1 MPMHSTDIDRI
12 AKLLAKHLPDFEQ
25 RQRLASK
32 AEVASTAQIAGDV
45 LEAWR
50 DIVHC
55 AQSAGHLEILLES
68 ALVEKPGEREIERVL
83 QGLRGVPAPKTSRY
97 VGVAVAI
104 LLGGALAYGLSDREE
119 PLDRESETISAAEQ
133 THLENVRSVVEP
145 EVVDEGSIVTED
157 SVQLEVLEEEPV
169 ATEVTSI
176 ENLQAAE
183 RDADVSHALG
193 GRCGGPEGSRVGYF
207 YANDGIAAV
216 PGETYTMEGDVNVRA
231 DYPNKSNQWSV
242 SSPIS
247 CVLVKGDQIVLTE
260 PVFEVDGGK
269 YWVPLFAGDLQQGP

>member
-1 MPMHSTDIDRI
+1 M
-12 AKLLAKHLPDFEQ
+12 
-25 RQRLASK
+25 
-32 AEVASTAQIAGDV
+32 
-45 LEAWR
+45 
-50 DIVHC
+50 
-55 AQSAGHLEILLES
+55 
-68 ALVEKPGEREIERVL
+68 
-83 QGLRGVPAPKTSRY
+83 
-97 VGVAVAI
+97 
-104 LLGGALAYGLSDREE
+104 
-119 PLDRESETISAAEQ
+119 
-133 THLENVRSVVEP
+133 
-145 EVVDEGSIVTED
+145 DEGSIVTED
-157 SVQLEVLEEEPV
+157 SVQLEVLEEEAV
-169 ATEVTSI
+169 ASEIASIESVQATEH
-176 ENLQAAE
+176 
-183 RDADVSHALG
+183 DVDVRHAHG

>member
-83 QGLRGVPAPKTSRY
+83 QGLRGVPAPQTSRY

-119 PLDRESETISAAEQ
+119 PLDRESEATSAAEQ
-133 THLENVRSVVEP
+133 IPLENIRPVVEP
-145 EVVDEGSIVTED
+145 EVVDAGSIVTED
-157 SVQLEVLEEEPV
+157 SVQLEVLEEE
-169 ATEVTSI
+169 AAASEVTSI
-176 ENLQAAE
+176 ESVQATEAGVVGQ
-183 RDADVSHALG
+183 DVA

-216 PGETYTMEGDVNVRA
+216 PGESYTMEGDVNVRM

-269 YWVPLFAGDLQQGP
+269 YWVPLFAGDLQQRP